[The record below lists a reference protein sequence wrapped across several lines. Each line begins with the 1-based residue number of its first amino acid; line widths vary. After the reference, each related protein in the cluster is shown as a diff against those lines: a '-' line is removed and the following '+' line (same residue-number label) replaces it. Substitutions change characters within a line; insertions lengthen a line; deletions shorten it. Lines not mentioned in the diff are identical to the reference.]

1 MVGFAGFRLG
11 CALLFAASSAL
22 AGGPPT
28 PPKAEAAPETSPAAP
43 PPVVE
48 APVLVDIRAFGDS
61 GYIGGV
67 GVFGEPGI
75 DYVKKHMKGVEALR
89 SDDVNFLNL
98 EGSLTRS
105 CKEFE
110 LKPFSFAVS
119 PEALTQFGQ
128 WGFNLIGLANNHSL
142 DCLDPTPSSEIN
154 KAMAIVHAQV
164 PELVAHGVASS
175 WRKLTGNVARLEL
188 KGVKLGMVSLKAWD
202 TGPRSYIGN
211 SGNRFDLFKAL
222 KKSGV
227 DVRILSLHGGIEN
240 TRRPPVELM
249 DIARDFVARYDGDI
263 VLAHHPH
270 KYQGVEIIHKPNG
283 KTAVIFYSLG
293 NSLHNGLSASGDGMA
308 ARIAVGKKGVDLDSL
323 AVFPLASASRF
334 PRPLAGKEIPPAL
347 AVLRASSTAIALRPL
362 PKGLKRVEFAFMPIK
377 SPASGFALEAMK
389 RGPVKAAR
397 AGIKQAHQVPKAQRA
412 VLRAAKRRGN
422 WVAAAYDW
430 IFK

>member
-1 MVGFAGFRLG
+1 MAGFARITLG
-11 CALLFAASSAL
+11 CALLAASPAF

-28 PPKAEAAPETSPAAP
+28 PPKATPAAEIAPAAP
-43 PPVVE
+43 PPKVE

-67 GVFGEPGI
+67 GVFGEPGV
-75 DYVKKHMKGVEALR
+75 DYVKKHLRGVEALR

-105 CKEFE
+105 CKDFE

-142 DCLDPTPSSEIN
+142 DCQDPTPSSEIN

-164 PELVAHGVASS
+164 PELAAHGVAST
-175 WRKLTGNVARLEL
+175 WQKLTGNVARLEQ
-188 KGVKLGMVSLKAWD
+188 KGVTLGMVSLKAWD
-202 TGPRSYIGN
+202 TGPKSYIGN
-211 SGNRFDLFKAL
+211 SGNRFELFKAL

-263 VLAHHPH
+263 VFAHHPH

-293 NSLHNGLSASGDGMA
+293 NSLHNGLSAGGDGMA
-308 ARIAVGKKGVDLDSL
+308 ARVAVGKKGVDLDSL

-334 PRPLAGKEIPPAL
+334 PRPLAAKEAPSAL
-347 AVLRASSTAIALRPL
+347 AVLRASSTVIALRPL
-362 PKGLKRVEFAFMPIK
+362 PKGLKRVAFAFTPIK
-377 SPASGFALEAMK
+377 APVAGFALEAEAPA
-389 RGPVKAAR
+389 PVKEAR
-397 AGIKQAHQVPKAQRA
+397 AKIKKSIQRPKAHRA
-412 VLRAAKRRGN
+412 VSRAAKRRVG
-422 WVAAAYDW
+422 WVSATYDW